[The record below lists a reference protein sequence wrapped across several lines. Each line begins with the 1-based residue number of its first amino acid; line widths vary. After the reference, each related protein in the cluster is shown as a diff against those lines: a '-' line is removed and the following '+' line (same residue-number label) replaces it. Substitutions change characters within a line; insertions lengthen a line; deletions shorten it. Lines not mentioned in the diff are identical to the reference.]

1 MTNLVSVANEKQL
14 ERGLYSSTSKI
25 SQSNFFGL
33 TILPNVLVR
42 TGEQCIFRVRL
53 EPYIRPAQLI
63 LQYRDHIVGHD
74 RTVEVALE
82 GQQQVYAPLSLV
94 FATVFENFSV

>member
-42 TGEQCIFRVRL
+42 TSEQCGKR
-53 EPYIRPAQLI
+53 EKDQGS
-63 LQYRDHIVGHD
+63 D
-74 RTVEVALE
+74 
-82 GQQQVYAPLSLV
+82 
-94 FATVFENFSV
+94 

>member
-42 TGEQCIFRVRL
+42 TGEQCGKR
-53 EPYIRPAQLI
+53 EK
-63 LQYRDHIVGHD
+63 DEESD
-74 RTVEVALE
+74 
-82 GQQQVYAPLSLV
+82 
-94 FATVFENFSV
+94 

>member
-1 MTNLVSVANEKQL
+1 L

-42 TGEQCIFRVRL
+42 TGEQCGKR
-53 EPYIRPAQLI
+53 EKDQES
-63 LQYRDHIVGHD
+63 D
-74 RTVEVALE
+74 
-82 GQQQVYAPLSLV
+82 
-94 FATVFENFSV
+94 